1 MSDDLTLVRTARRDL
16 VERLDRLEARLRS
29 VEELLNAL
37 NGINDSQTKVNG
49 AQESVNQTTL
59 ARLDVIEQMVRLWL
73 TRSARPS

>member
-1 MSDDLTLVRTARRDL
+1 MTDDLTLARTARRDV

-29 VEELLNAL
+29 MEELLNAL
-37 NGINDSQTKVNG
+37 NVINDSQTKVNG
-49 AQESVNQTTL
+49 AQDTVNQTTL